1 MGGGWEGHATQ
12 SCHHTLAANSNY
24 CDIIISI
31 HVYIRSECNINIE
44 TQNNHMDNHSEHE
57 HSRALIPSWMT

>member
-31 HVYIRSECNINIE
+31 HVYIRSECNNNIDNQAE
-44 TQNNHMDNHSEHE
+44 NTQNNHMDG
-57 HSRALIPSWMT
+57 